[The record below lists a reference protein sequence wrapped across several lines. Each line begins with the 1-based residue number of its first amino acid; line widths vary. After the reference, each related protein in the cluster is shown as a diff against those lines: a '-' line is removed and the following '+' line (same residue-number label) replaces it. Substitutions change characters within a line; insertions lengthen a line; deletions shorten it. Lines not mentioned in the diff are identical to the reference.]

1 MNRRIFL
8 SNLVV
13 FSFFLLLTPRAGA
26 QELRLAT
33 GPIGGS
39 WYPLGGAIAELMKQ
53 KAGVNVTVSPGGGVA
68 NVLAIETGIADL
80 GFGNTAST
88 VDGVMGRDPFKSK
101 TENTRYVST
110 LYRQFFQIVVRE
122 DSGIKSVTDLK
133 GKSIGP
139 GPRGFTGEQ
148 IARHVLQVYG
158 LSYKDMSKVHHIGYS
173 DAISLMRDGHLT
185 AFMPITTIP
194 ASSIMDVASSHNI
207 RLLSIPE
214 EKVRELRKINS
225 GYVRYVIPKGT
236 YQRQNEDLVTVGT
249 FTDLLVSAKV
259 SDDVVYKL
267 TRALVENKERL
278 SAVVKEIATTQ
289 PKEMAPDLDVPYH
302 PGALKYWREIK
313 VRP

>member
-1 MNRRIFL
+1 MNHRPFL
-8 SNLVV
+8 SSLVLV
-13 FSFFLLLTPRAGA
+13 LLFSFLTLEVGA

-68 NVLAIETGIADL
+68 NVLAIEVGIADM

-101 TENTRYVST
+101 TANTRYVST

-122 DSGIKSVTDLK
+122 DSGVKSVTDLK

-148 IARHVLQVYG
+148 IARHVLQVHG
-158 LSYKDMSKVHHIGYS
+158 LSYNDMSKVHHIGYS

-194 ASSIMDVASSHNI
+194 ASSIMDVASSHKI

-214 EKVRELRKINS
+214 DKIQELKKINS

-236 YQRQNEDLVTVGT
+236 YQGQSEDVVAVGT
-249 FTDLLVSAKV
+249 FTDLLVSAKLP
-259 SDDVVYKL
+259 DDMVYKL
-267 TRALVENKERL
+267 TRALVENKDRL

-289 PKEMAPDLDVPYH
+289 PKDMAPDLDVPYH
-302 PGALKYWREIK
+302 PGALRYWREIK
-313 VRP
+313 VK

>member
-1 MNRRIFL
+1 MHRRLFL
-8 SNLVV
+8 GIGVLA
-13 FSFFLLLTPRAGA
+13 LLLMGLAPGIGA
-26 QELRLAT
+26 EELRLVT
-33 GPIGGS
+33 GPMGGS

-68 NVLAIETGIADL
+68 NVLAIEVGIADL

-101 TENTRYVST
+101 TANTRYVST

-122 DSGIKSVTDLK
+122 DSGIKMVADLK
-133 GKSIGP
+133 GKSIAP

-158 LSYKDMSKVHHIGYS
+158 LSYADLSKVNHIGYN
-173 DAISLMRDGHLT
+173 DAISLMRDGHLH

-194 ASSIMDVASSHNI
+194 ASSIMDVASSHKI
-207 RLLSIPE
+207 RLLAISE
-214 EKVRELRKINS
+214 EKVRELKKINS

-236 YQRQNEDLVTVGT
+236 YQGQSEDVVAVGT
-249 FTDLLVSAKV
+249 FTDLLVSAKLP
-259 SDDVVYKL
+259 DDMVYKL

-278 SAVVKEIATTQ
+278 SAVVKEIAATQ
-289 PKEMAPDLDVPYH
+289 PKDMAPDLDVPYH
-302 PGALKYWREIK
+302 PGALRYWKEIK
-313 VRP
+313 AK

>member
-1 MNRRIFL
+1 MNHRFFL
-8 SNLVV
+8 SGLVLV
-13 FSFFLLLTPRAGA
+13 LLFSFLTAGAGA

-68 NVLAIETGIADL
+68 NVLAIEVGIADL

-101 TENTRYVST
+101 TANTRYVST
-110 LYRQFFQIVVRE
+110 LYRQFFQVVVRE
-122 DSGIKSVTDLK
+122 DSGVKSVADLK
-133 GKSIGP
+133 GKSIAP

-148 IARHVLQVYG
+148 MARHVLQVYG
-158 LSYKDMSKVHHIGYS
+158 LSYNDMSKVHHIGYS
-173 DAISLMRDGHLT
+173 DAISLMRDGHVT

-194 ASSIMDVASSHNI
+194 ASSIMDVASSHKI
-207 RLLSIPE
+207 RLLSILE
-214 EKVRELRKINS
+214 EKIQELRKINS
-225 GYVRYVIPKGT
+225 GYARYVIPKGT
-236 YQRQNEDLVTVGT
+236 YQGQNEDVVTVGT
-249 FTDLLVSAKV
+249 FTDLLVSARV
-259 SDDVVYKL
+259 SEDVVYKL
-267 TRALVENKERL
+267 TRALVENKDRL

-302 PGALKYWREIK
+302 PGALRYWKEIK
-313 VRP
+313 VK

>member
-1 MNRRIFL
+1 MHRRLFL
-8 SNLVV
+8 GIGVLALL
-13 FSFFLLLTPRAGA
+13 FSVLAPTTGA

-68 NVLAIETGIADL
+68 NVLAIEVGIADL

-101 TENTRYVST
+101 TANTRYVST

-122 DSGIKSVTDLK
+122 DSGIKTVADLK
-133 GKSIGP
+133 AKSIAP

-158 LSYKDMSKVHHIGYS
+158 LSYNDMSKVHHIGYS
-173 DAISLMRDGHLT
+173 DAISLMRDGHVT

-194 ASSIMDVASSHNI
+194 ASSIMDVASSHKI
-207 RLLSIPE
+207 RILSISE
-214 EKVRELRKINS
+214 EKVRELKKINS
-225 GYVRYVIPKGT
+225 GYIRYVIPKGT
-236 YQRQNEDLVTVGT
+236 YQGQNEDVVTVGT

-267 TRALVENKERL
+267 TRALVENKDRL

-302 PGALKYWREIK
+302 PGALKYWKEIK
-313 VRP
+313 AK